1 MRKILFKLPVLMT
14 SALVAMPSY
23 SDELPVEIGG
33 HVRVNYGHLDWQ
45 PAQLRDGFEFESIRL
60 NLSGETE
67 QFSWKAEYRWYEN
80 VDFDTVRYADLTY
93 KYNDDLSF
101 TGGITKVPFGLLPFA
116 SNNFWFGVNYYIGLE
131 DDYDAGFTTNYQT
144 GNWDFH
150 AGYFLNDEY
159 NDATE
164 TGRYSF
170 DLYADPA
177 GEDGGYRNQEDGQFN
192 LRANYTGK
200 WIEGATTDVGASF
213 QHGNILNLD
222 TMDEGDMTAY
232 AVHLRHI
239 QGDFKVELQYTDFD
253 YDLAAPEGE
262 LTDRVQLSSFNAPF
276 FMASEGQSYV
286 ANLVYSIPYQ
296 FEAVSDIS
304 CYSEY
309 SKVTSDLE
317 AGKDSSLWT
326 NGCSFGWDKLFV
338 YVDSIQGEN
347 MWFAGGPG
355 VGLDLG
361 GLQDTTH
368 RLNISLGIYF

>member
-1 MRKILFKLPVLMT
+1 MRNLHFKLPVLLT
-14 SALVAMPSY
+14 SALVALPSQA
-23 SDELPVEIGG
+23 EKLPVDIGG
-33 HVRVNYGHLDWQ
+33 HIRVNYGHLDWQ
-45 PAQLRDGFEFESIRL
+45 DSQIRDGFEFESIRL
-60 NLSGETE
+60 NLSGESD
-67 QFSWKAEYRWYEN
+67 QFSYKAEYRWYEN
-80 VDFDTVRYADLTY
+80 TDFRTVRYADLTY
-93 KYNDDLSF
+93 NYSDDLSF

-131 DDYDAGFTTNYQT
+131 DDYDAGFTTNYTT

-159 NDATE
+159 NDAGE
-164 TGRYSF
+164 YGRYSF
-170 DLYADPA
+170 DLADD
-177 GEDGGYRNQEDGQFN
+177 GEYRNQEDGQIN

-200 WIEGATTDVGASF
+200 WIKGATTDIGASY
-213 QHGNILNLD
+213 QYGNILNLD
-222 TMDEGDMTAY
+222 TMDEGDMNAY

-253 YDLAAPEGE
+253 YDLAAPEGQA
-262 LTDRVQLSSFNAPF
+262 TDRIALSSFTFPF
-276 FMASEGQSYV
+276 LMASEGKSYV

-296 FEAVSDIS
+296 FKAVSDVS

-309 SKVTSDLE
+309 SRVDSDVE
-317 AGKDSSLWT
+317 AGKESTLWT

-338 YVDSIQGEN
+338 YVDSIQGKN

-355 VGLDLG
+355 VALDQG